1 MAEHTYTTGGP
12 GVAVLLT
19 ITSNAAAAV
28 AKVLRLTNQTT
39 VARDGSGIWTVTPA
53 NEEDSAEFYTF
64 LEAALPV
71 GSSSVVEATRVREN
85 GTSIGGGTSGGTQYM
100 LAVAGPVENNG
111 AGADR
116 KIGVFCVTVD
126 PSSGS
131 WTQKAGDPTAP
142 TIVLKSFA
150 PSVAHTLGF
159 ALVDAISDGTNTLY
173 EMGSGNITVAANS
186 QGTVDFITK
195 YTA

>member
-12 GVAVLLT
+12 GVAVLYT
-19 ITSNAAAAV
+19 ITTNAADAV

-64 LEAALPV
+64 LEAALPA
-71 GSSSVVEATRVREN
+71 GTSSVVEATRVREN
-85 GTSIGGGTSGGTQYM
+85 GTTIGGGTSGGTQYI
-100 LAVAGPVENNG
+100 LVVAGPVENNG
-111 AGADR
+111 AGSDR
-116 KIGVFCVTVD
+116 KIGVFPVTVD

-131 WTQKAGDPTAP
+131 WTQKAGDPTSP

-150 PSVAHTLGF
+150 PSVAKTIGF
-159 ALVDAISDGTNTLY
+159 AKIDAITDGTNALY
-173 EMGSGNITVAANS
+173 EMGSGTITVAANT
-186 QGTVDFITK
+186 QGTIDFVTK